1 MSLTHLF
8 TDHKLKKAKRVGRG
22 ISAGQGK
29 TAGRGTKGQ
38 KSRTGSG
45 RKISAW
51 FEGGQTPLF
60 RKLAKKRGFTKHT
73 AKRPAVVTTTVI
85 NKFFAAGEAVN
96 PATLVEKKILRKS
109 DLGNGVK
116 VILGEPLKVGITIDA
131 IKTSKAVAAR

>member
-8 TDHKLKKAKRVGRG
+8 TDHKLKKSKRVGRG

-51 FEGGQTPLF
+51 FEGGQTPIF

-73 AKRPAVVTTTVI
+73 AKRPAVVTTTII
-85 NKFFAAGEAVN
+85 NRFFNSGESVT
-96 PATLVEKKILRKS
+96 PATLIEKKILRKS
-109 DLGNGVK
+109 DLVNGVK
-116 VILGEPLKVGITIDA
+116 IVLGEPLKAGVTLDSL
-131 IKTSKAVAAR
+131 KTSKAVAAR